1 MKMNEKIAEIKIDL
15 YQVGLIARCEELE
28 LESLITTGDA
38 LMEFLNNVRE
48 VTDPDVM
55 FKLSEKGE
63 AVAKALR
70 ENPELT
76 YEEACII
83 ADKVKKGG

>member
-48 VTDPDVM
+48 VTDPDVT
-55 FKLSEKGE
+55 FQLTELGE
-63 AVAKALR
+63 EFAEFIEQRDNDKNLCR
-70 ENPELT
+70 E
-76 YEEACII
+76 
-83 ADKVKKGG
+83 GQQ

>member
-48 VTDPDVM
+48 VTDPDVRIQ
-55 FKLSEKGE
+55 LTELGE
-63 AVAKALR
+63 EYAEFIKQRDNDKNLCR
-70 ENPELT
+70 E
-76 YEEACII
+76 
-83 ADKVKKGG
+83 GQQ

>member
-48 VTDPDVM
+48 VTDPDVT
-55 FKLSEKGE
+55 FQLTELGE
-63 AVAKALR
+63 EYAEFIKQKDNDKNLCR
-70 ENPELT
+70 E
-76 YEEACII
+76 
-83 ADKVKKGG
+83 GQQ

>member
-48 VTDPDVM
+48 VTDPDVA
-55 FKLSEKGE
+55 FQLTELGE
-63 AVAKALR
+63 EYAEFIKKR
-70 ENPELT
+70 EN
-76 YEEACII
+76 
-83 ADKVKKGG
+83 DKNLCREGQQ

>member
-48 VTDPDVM
+48 VTDPDVTIQ
-55 FKLSEKGE
+55 LTELGE
-63 AVAKALR
+63 EYAEFIKQRDNDKNLCR
-70 ENPELT
+70 E
-76 YEEACII
+76 
-83 ADKVKKGG
+83 GQQ

>member
-48 VTDPDVM
+48 VTDPDVT
-55 FKLSEKGE
+55 FQLTELGE
-63 AVAKALR
+63 EYAEFIKQRDNDKNLCR
-70 ENPELT
+70 E
-76 YEEACII
+76 
-83 ADKVKKGG
+83 GQQ

>member
-1 MKMNEKIAEIKIDL
+1 MNKKIAEISIDL
-15 YQVGLIARCEELE
+15 YQRGLLAKCEELE
-28 LESLITTGDA
+28 MEAMCSSGEE
-38 LMEFLNNVRE
+38 LMDFLNNVQC
-48 VTDPDVM
+48 VADPDVM

-83 ADKVKKGG
+83 ANEVKKGGEA

>member
-38 LMEFLNNVRE
+38 LMEFLNTVRE
-48 VTDPDVM
+48 ATDPDVT
-55 FKLSEKGE
+55 FQLTELGE
-63 AVAKALR
+63 EYAEFIKQKR
-70 ENPELT
+70 Q
-76 YEEACII
+76 
-83 ADKVKKGG
+83 